1 MILHAT
7 QEGTTC
13 YFFQDTHAHTRH
25 VDGMLFQFIFYSTLK
40 VMSDEVNSIRE
51 ATTKGLIKQSITIM
65 PIALM
70 KGINQCFGMQSSG
83 SYEILSFHGPAI

>member
-1 MILHAT
+1 
-7 QEGTTC
+7 
-13 YFFQDTHAHTRH
+13 
-25 VDGMLFQFIFYSTLK
+25 
-40 VMSDEVNSIRE
+40 MSDEVNSIRE